1 MGNVCCKKPEDE
13 LVLETF
19 DGGVEQSNFNSKTM
33 EKDLNGVKDNKETNE
48 FTVVKDKYPHD
59 SDSAFKRQKN
69 GQKENINPNLNK
81 QEVEPIID
89 EIGNE

>member
-19 DGGVEQSNFNSKTM
+19 DGTGQSNFNSKTM
-33 EKDLNGVKDNKETNE
+33 EKEVNGVQEIKDTNE
-48 FTVVKDKYPHD
+48 YSEVKDKYPHD
-59 SDSAFKRQKN
+59 SDSAFKRQKHEH
-69 GQKENINPNLNK
+69 KENTNTNLNK
-81 QEVEPIID
+81 QEIEPIID